1 MHTFETLQHRMILV
15 CAMYEIM
22 QNSAAGLACC
32 TSKVQIACAC
42 DNCQAYMHECSCA
55 RPLRGVFKWV
65 TPFAIEVS
73 FQSSQVLCKLSA
85 FTIPLY
91 GVYCF
96 SQQES

>member
-42 DNCQAYMHECSCA
+42 DNCQAYMRECSCV
-55 RPLRGVFKWV
+55 RILRGVFKSWV
-65 TPFAIEVS
+65 MLFAIEDS

-91 GVYCF
+91 GVY
-96 SQQES
+96 SSRQEY